1 MDEFFV
7 CPEKKLSKL
16 LIFTSS
22 IGKLWNNPR
31 FVAEICTTKMVK
43 YII

>member
-7 CPEKKLSKL
+7 YPEKKLSTNFYKL
-16 LIFTSS
+16 NRKTGS
-22 IGKLWNNPR
+22 WNNPR